1 MPVCEVWKAKKV
13 FINKRGKGLGY
24 SGIMNTL
31 FYKPNARMFYGDAC
45 SNQNGRSCYG
55 VIKERVN

>member
-31 FYKPNARMFYGDAC
+31 FYKPNARMFYGDAATKM
-45 SNQNGRSCYG
+45 GDMELG
-55 VIKERVN
+55 IDGEIM